1 MARMKEIATAG
12 GRIPRGAGTSV
23 EVQGLIAIMAD
34 MTEYTQLSDSHETEM
49 VHSITGGIRTAG
61 QQRSPYLTG
70 ALRSAHRDMTTEVSE
85 GGEESLA
92 RGVVFIDPSVYNA
105 ITQGWPYIYGKD
117 IHDSR
122 NPWFG
127 DVVAQEAPGIIQ
139 HHGATLI
146 EWWRD
151 VLPGN

>member
-1 MARMKEIATAG
+1 MSKMKEIARRG
-12 GRIPRGAGTSV
+12 GVLPKAEGVSI

-49 VHSITGGIRTAG
+49 VRSITGGVRTAA

-70 ALRSAHRDMTTEVSE
+70 TLRSAHRDMTEEVAQ
-85 GGEESLA
+85 GGEETLA
-92 RGVVFIDPSVYNA
+92 RGVIFIDPSVYNI
-105 ITQGWPYIYGKD
+105 ITQGWPYIYGKE

-139 HHGATLI
+139 HHSATLI

-151 VLPGN
+151 VFPGN